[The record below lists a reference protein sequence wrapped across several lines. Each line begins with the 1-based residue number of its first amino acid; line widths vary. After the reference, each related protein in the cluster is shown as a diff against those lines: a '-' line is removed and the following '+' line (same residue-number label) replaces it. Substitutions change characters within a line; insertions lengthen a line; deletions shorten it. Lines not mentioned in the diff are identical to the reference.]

1 MKKKISL
8 ALVFIFML
16 TAVFSA
22 CAEPQVGPSDGDSSD
37 RNEIFD
43 GIPDY
48 DFEGEL
54 INFLANESLYS
65 NARNWFEEDEVE
77 NGTIDQ
83 AIFERNARVA
93 EAFNV
98 KFTESYEKDVTTTTT
113 VVDQMV
119 AAGDDSYDIICIPA
133 RYMLD
138 LASKN
143 YLYSYNTELYNID
156 LHGDAW
162 IQWVNDIIKINGELF
177 FAFSD
182 AMLSLYDFTHMVLF
196 NTKVLERY
204 QLTSPYEYVDNGTW
218 TFDNMEYMCR
228 KVAQDLNGDG
238 VYGQDDMYGYV
249 CPPYSILANF
259 WISGGATSVKKVSGQ
274 GYFVFDLEGDVHFDS
289 VYRRIF
295 EIFKKNNYTW
305 REPVTDAN
313 RYYDDDLTFQTNHAL
328 FADHTFYSI
337 SQLREME
344 SDFGI
349 VPYPMWDESQGQ
361 YYSRVEAGTK
371 TWGVLYIQDP
381 IITGTVIEA
390 MARDSHEHLI
400 HTYYDVTLQLKL
412 TRDDKSIEM
421 LDLIRSTMTYD
432 PGDTLFCDEVRNG
445 IFKGKFKE
453 GDSNLASLLA
463 SKSGS
468 VQSAI
473 SEKNDYFKHMFGQ
486 S

>member
-8 ALVFIFML
+8 ALAGIFIL
-16 TAVFSA
+16 TAIFSA
-22 CAEPQVGPSDGDSSD
+22 CATAPTGPDDSASTN
-37 RNEIFD
+37 RSEIFD

-48 DFEGEL
+48 NFDGTS
-54 INFLANESLYS
+54 IDFLANESLDS
-65 NARNWFEEDEVE
+65 NARNWFDVDEVE

-83 AIFERNARVA
+83 AIFERNARVG

-98 KFTESYEKDVTTTTT
+98 KFTESYEKDVASTTTL
-113 VVDQMV
+113 VDQLI

-133 RYMLD
+133 RFMLD

-143 YLYSYNTELYNID
+143 YLLSYNTELYNID
-156 LHGDAW
+156 LHGDSW
-162 IQWVNDIIKINGELF
+162 IQWVNDIIKINGEMF

-182 AMLSLYDFTHMVLF
+182 AMLSLYDFTHMILF

-204 QLTSPYEYVDNGTW
+204 QLQSPYDYVENGTW
-218 TFDNMEYMCR
+218 TYDNMYYMVR
-228 KVAQDLNGDG
+228 QVSDDLNGNGSYDD
-238 VYGQDDMYGYV
+238 DDMYGYV
-249 CPPYSILANF
+249 CPAYSVLPNY
-259 WISGGATSVKKVSGQ
+259 WISAGATSVKKIAGQ
-274 GYFVFDLEGDVHFDS
+274 GYFIFDLEGDIHFDT

-295 EIFKKNNYTW
+295 EIFKKKDFTW
-305 REPVTDAN
+305 RETSSNAN
-313 RYYDDDLTFQTNHAL
+313 RYYDTDLTFQTNHAL
-328 FADHTFYSI
+328 FADHTFYSV

-349 VPYPMWDESQGQ
+349 VPYPKWDESQGQ

-381 IITGTVIEA
+381 ELTGTIIEA
-390 MARDSHEHLI
+390 LARDSHEHLI

-421 LDLIRSTMTYD
+421 LDLIRDTMTYD

-445 IFKGKFKE
+445 IFKDKFKN
-453 GDSNLASLLA
+453 GDSNLSSLLA
-463 SKSGS
+463 SQSGG
-468 VQSAI
+468 VQSQI
-473 SEKNDYFKHMFGQ
+473 SEKNDYFKHMFGGV
-486 S
+486 

>member
-1 MKKKISL
+1 MKKKLSL
-8 ALVFIFML
+8 ALAALFLL
-16 TAVFSA
+16 TAIFSA
-22 CAEPQVGPSDGDSSD
+22 CAEQPNDSGTGNVGTRSEIYDGLP
-37 RNEIFD
+37 E
-43 GIPDY
+43 Y
-48 DFEGEL
+48 DFEG
-54 INFLANESLYS
+54 ISIDFLGNESLYS
-65 NARNWFEEDEVE
+65 NGRNCFIEDEVE

-83 AIFERNARVA
+83 AIFERNARVG

-98 KFTESYEKDVTTTTT
+98 KFTESYEKDVASTTAL
-113 VVDQMV
+113 VDQLV

-138 LASKN
+138 LAAKN
-143 YLYSYNTELYNID
+143 YLLSYNTELYNID
-156 LHGDAW
+156 LHGDSW
-162 IQWVNDIIKINGELF
+162 IQWVNDIIKINGEMF

-182 AMLSLYDFTHMVLF
+182 AMLSLYDFTHMMLF

-204 QLTSPYEYVDNGTW
+204 QITTSPYDYVDDGTW
-218 TFDNMEYMCR
+218 TFDNMYNMMR
-228 KVAQDLNGDG
+228 KTSQDLNGDG
-238 VYGQDDMYGYV
+238 KYTQDDMYGYV
-249 CPPYSILANF
+249 CPAYSILANY
-259 WISGGATSVKKVSGQ
+259 WVSAGAMTVEKIPGQ
-274 GYFVFDLEGDVHFDS
+274 GYFIFDLEGNTHFDS
-289 VYRRIF
+289 IYRRVF
-295 EIFKKNNYTW
+295 EMFRDGNVW
-305 REPVTDAN
+305 RQPNTDAN
-313 RYYDDDLTFQTNHAL
+313 RYYDEDITFQTNHSL

-349 VPYPMWDESQGQ
+349 VPYPKWDESQSQ

-381 IITGTVIEA
+381 ELTGTIIEA
-390 MARDSHEHLI
+390 LSRDSHDQLI

-445 IFKGKFKE
+445 IFSGVFKNNNR
-453 GDSNLASLLA
+453 DLASLLA

-473 SEKNDYFKHMFGQ
+473 SEKNDYFKHMFGG
-486 S
+486 